1 MVKSTVADPQVGFAR
16 RIRLPLEG
24 AEVASNTERLGAN
37 PVIHWRWAEEM
48 RSQPSVLT
56 P

>member
-24 AEVASNTERLGAN
+24 AEVPSNTKRLAAN
-37 PVIHWRWAEEM
+37 PVMYWQWAEEM